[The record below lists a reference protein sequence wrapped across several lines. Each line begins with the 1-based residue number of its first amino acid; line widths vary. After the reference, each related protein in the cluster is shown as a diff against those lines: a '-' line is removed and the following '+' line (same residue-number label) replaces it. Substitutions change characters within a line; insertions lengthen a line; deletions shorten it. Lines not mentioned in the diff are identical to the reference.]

1 MKKVFRTILCGLFLC
16 QAAGAWAAERIP
28 VVASFSI
35 LGDLVA
41 VVGGDRVSVTTLV
54 GPDQDAHVF
63 EPRPS
68 DVKAVAQARV
78 FVVNGLGFEGWLNR
92 LQRSAGFKGTTIVAA
107 EGVRAR
113 KMEDEDHPGRT
124 VTDPHAWQDPSN
136 VKIYVRN
143 IARGLSELDPE
154 HAAEY
159 QSNGTA
165 YAAQLD
171 ALDAWAREQYQSIPT
186 EKRRLITSHDA
197 FGYHAAHYGVQFLA
211 PQGVSTESEPSAKEV
226 ARLIKQI
233 KRDKIK
239 AVFMENMS
247 NPKLLA
253 QLARDAGVSPAGKLY
268 ADALSAKDGP
278 AADYLAMMRYNV
290 QQILAGLR
298 AN

>member
-16 QAAGAWAAERIP
+16 QAAGVWAAERIP

-171 ALDAWAREQYQSIPT
+171 VLDAWAREQYQSIPT

-268 ADALSAKDGP
+268 ADALSGKDGP
-278 AADYLAMMRYNV
+278 AADYLTMMRYNV